1 MNYLTRILL
10 IISLP
15 VSLLFISCEIDQS
28 GSREGILFLPDA
40 NNDGLNLPENFGAVV
55 VVEQLGR
62 GRHLV
67 VRDNGDIYVHLRRLN
82 HEDKG
87 IVALRDINADGRAD
101 EIRSYSKVPG
111 TGIEI
116 HNNFLYYSDQTA
128 VYRSPLS
135 EDQLLPGDQID
146 TIAHLVEGGGHME
159 KPFTFDNQGN
169 LYVNVGSWSNACQEE
184 KRTKGS
190 PGIDPC
196 TELEYRAGIWQFS
209 DNELHQKQEEA
220 HRYATGIR
228 NAVALS
234 WDFSVNSLFALQH
247 GRDDL
252 HRFWPDLFTE
262 EQNVELPA
270 EEFYQVS
277 DGDDFGWP
285 YCYYDQFEEK
295 RFLNPEYGGD
305 GVITDRC
312 EGVKLPLIGF
322 PGHWGPNDLVFY
334 QGDMFPERYK
344 GGAFIAFHGSW
355 NRLNS
360 DQAGFNVIF
369 VPMKDGIPSGE
380 WEVFA
385 DGFVGSKPVQ
395 NPGDAKFR
403 PCGLAEG
410 PDGSLY
416 IVDSQKGR
424 IWRIVYYKDG
434 IPGYQERLIIDSDDE
449 ESIEVEIPEELLA
462 GKKVYDAYCGACHM
476 ANGKGV
482 PSMNPPL
489 IATEY
494 VLGDKDRLIGIVLNG
509 MQDPIEINGE
519 TYQNI
524 MASHAFL
531 SDQQIA
537 DVLTYVRQ
545 SFGNNA
551 GSVTVEEVTN
561 RRARN

>member
-1 MNYLTRILL
+1 MNFRKHTSLITLL
-10 IISLP
+10 SICF
-15 VSLLFISCEIDQS
+15 LFFSCETDQS
-28 GSREGILFLPDA
+28 GSQGGILFLPDA
-40 NNDGLNLPENFGAVV
+40 NNDGLELPENFGAVV
-55 VVEQLGR
+55 VAEQLGR

-67 VRDNGDIYVHLRRLN
+67 VRDNGDIYVHLRKLN

-87 IVALRDINADGRAD
+87 IVALRDNNADGRAD
-101 EIRSYSKVPG
+101 EIRSYSKVTG

-116 HNNFLYYSDQTA
+116 HHDYLYYSDQTT
-128 VYRSPLS
+128 VFRSPLV
-135 EDQLLPGDQID
+135 EGELLPSDKID

-169 LYVNVGSWSNACQEE
+169 MYVNVGSWSNACQEE
-184 KRTKGS
+184 KRSKGS
-190 PGIDPC
+190 SGVDPC
-196 TELEYRAGIWQFS
+196 TELEFRAGIWQFN
-209 DNELHQKQEEA
+209 DTQLHQNQEEA
-220 HRYATGIR
+220 HRYASGSR

-234 WDFSVNSLFALQH
+234 WNLDGNSLFAVQH

-252 HRFWPDLFTE
+252 HNFWPDLFTE

-270 EEFYQVS
+270 EEFFQVS

-285 YCYYDQFEEK
+285 YCYFNPFEK
-295 RFLNPEYGGD
+295 KKFLNPEYGGD

-312 EGVKLPLIGF
+312 DGIKLPLIGF
-322 PGHWGPNDLVFY
+322 PGHWGPNDLIFY
-334 QGDMFPERYK
+334 QGNMFPEKYK
-344 GGAFIAFHGSW
+344 EGAFIAFHGSW
-355 NRLNS
+355 NRLNN

-369 VPMKDGIPSGE
+369 VPMKNGVPSGE

-385 DGFVGSKPVQ
+385 DGFVGESPVQ
-395 NPGDAKFR
+395 NPSDAKFR

-416 IVDSQKGR
+416 IVDSQIGR
-424 IWRIVYYKDG
+424 VWRIVYYKDG
-434 IPGYQERLIIDSDDE
+434 ILGYNERPIMDSETDVPA
-449 ESIEVEIPEELLA
+449 EVEVPEELLA
-462 GKKVYDAYCGACHM
+462 GKKVYDALCGACHM
-476 ANGKGV
+476 SNGKGV

-489 IATEY
+489 NKTEY

-509 MQDPIEINGE
+509 LQDPIEINGE
-519 TYQNI
+519 TFQNI

-551 GSVTVEEVTN
+551 SPVTVEEVVE
-561 RRARN
+561 RRANN